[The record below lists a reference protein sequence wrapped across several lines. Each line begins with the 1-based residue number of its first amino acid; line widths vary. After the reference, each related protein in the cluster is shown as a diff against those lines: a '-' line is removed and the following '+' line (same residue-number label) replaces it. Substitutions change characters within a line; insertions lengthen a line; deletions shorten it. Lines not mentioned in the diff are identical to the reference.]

1 MSPLSISSDGSVAL
15 TVPNWLDLAVLAALA
30 VAAVLGWRRGAIVG
44 LPGLAG
50 GLAGAI
56 LGAALSA
63 AALGRF
69 APGVVRLLLAV
80 TVIAGMV
87 AFGAI
92 AGHRAGRAARAAV
105 SGPVTQRAD
114 ALCGCLV
121 HALAVPLVVWLFAAP
136 LESAALV
143 RDSTTVRTV
152 DGVAPFWLS
161 GLSEVLTGPIVDAGI
176 GRPLAPPDPGIVEG
190 PMPAALRPSVLRIQ
204 DLAPTCGVRQSGSG
218 FVIAPERVLTNAHV
232 VAGSSKVSVDT
243 ATEPLAAT
251 VVQFDP
257 TMDIAVLAVPGLA
270 APALTVAPEPAGPG
284 TDAIAL
290 GYPRGGSYT
299 ASATRVRSRAA
310 RQVRDIYRTGLGE
323 REIYTLDG
331 AIQHGN
337 SGGPLVDR
345 DGRVLAIVF
354 GVDENNSNVGFATS
368 LPEVLDRLDHAW
380 RSDRPV
386 DTGPCA
392 A

>member
-1 MSPLSISSDGSVAL
+1 MSISSDGSVAL
-15 TVPNWLDLAVLAALA
+15 TVPNWLDLAVLGILA

-44 LPGLAG
+44 LPGFAG

-63 AALGRF
+63 AVLGRL
-69 APGVVRLLLAV
+69 APGAVRLLLVLMV
-80 TVIAGMV
+80 TVGLV
-87 AFGAI
+87 AFGAV
-92 AGHRAGRAARAAV
+92 AGHRAGQAARAAV
-105 SGPVTQRAD
+105 SDPLTRRVD

-121 HALAVPLVVWLFAAP
+121 HVLAVPLVVWLFAAP
-136 LESAALV
+136 VESAALV

-152 DGVAPFWLS
+152 DDVAPFWLS
-161 GLSEVLTGPIVDAGI
+161 GLSEVLTGPIMEAGL
-176 GRPLAPPDPGIVEG
+176 GLPLAPPDPGIVDG
-190 PMPAALRPSVLRIQ
+190 PMPAELRASVLRIQ

-232 VAGSSKVSVDT
+232 VAGSSKVSVDAPTGSLT
-243 ATEPLAAT
+243 AD

-257 TMDIAVLAVPGLA
+257 AMDIAVLAVPGLA

-284 TDAIAL
+284 ADAIAL

-323 REIYTLDG
+323 REIYTVDG
-331 AIQHGN
+331 TIQHGN

-345 DGRVLAIVF
+345 AGRVLGIVF

-392 A
+392 S

>member
-1 MSPLSISSDGSVAL
+1 M
-15 TVPNWLDLAVLAALA
+15 TVPNWLDLAVLGILV

-44 LPGLAG
+44 LPGFAG
-50 GLAGAI
+50 ALAGAI

-63 AALGRF
+63 TALGQL
-69 APGVVRLLLAV
+69 APGAVRLLLV
-80 TVIAGMV
+80 LTVIVGLV
-87 AFGAI
+87 AFGAV
-92 AGHRAGRAARAAV
+92 AGHRAGCAARAGV
-105 SGPVTQRAD
+105 SAPVARRAD
-114 ALCGCLV
+114 ALFGCLT
-121 HALAVPLVVWLFAAP
+121 HALAVPLVVWLFTAP
-136 LESAALV
+136 MESAALV
-143 RDSTTVRTV
+143 RHSATVRTV
-152 DGVAPFWLS
+152 DSVAPFWLT
-161 GLSEVLTGPIVDAGI
+161 GLSEVLTGPIRDAGLA
-176 GRPLAPPDPGIVEG
+176 RPLAPVDPRIVEG
-190 PMPAALRPSVLRIQ
+190 PMPAELRPSVLRIQ
-204 DLAPTCGVRQSGSG
+204 DLAPTCGIRQSGSG
-218 FVIAPERVLTNAHV
+218 FVIAAERVLTNAHV
-232 VAGSSKVSVDT
+232 VAGAGKVSVDA
-243 ATEPLAAT
+243 ATGPLPAT

-257 TMDIAVLAVPGLA
+257 IMDIAVLAVPGLG

-284 TDAIAL
+284 ADAIAL

-331 AIQHGN
+331 SIQHGN

-345 DGRVLAIVF
+345 DGRVLGIVF
-354 GVDENNSNVGFATS
+354 GVDENDSNVGFATS

-392 A
+392 S

>member
-1 MSPLSISSDGSVAL
+1 M
-15 TVPNWLDLAVLAALA
+15 PNWLDLAVLATLV

-44 LPGLAG
+44 LPGFAG
-50 GLAGAI
+50 ALAGAI
-56 LGAALSA
+56 LGAALA
-63 AALGRF
+63 ATTLGQL
-69 APGVVRLLLAV
+69 APGAVRLLLV
-80 TVIAGMV
+80 LTVIIGLIT
-87 AFGAI
+87 FGAV
-92 AGHRAGRAARAAV
+92 AGHRAGCAARAAV
-105 SGPVTQRAD
+105 SDPAAQRAD
-114 ALCGCLV
+114 ALFGCLA
-121 HALAVPLVVWLFAAP
+121 HALAVPLVVWLFTAP
-136 LESAALV
+136 LESATLV
-143 RDSTTVRTV
+143 RDSATVRTV

-161 GLSEVLTGPIVDAGI
+161 GLSEVLTGPIMDAGLA
-176 GRPLAPPDPGIVEG
+176 RPLAPPDPHITEG
-190 PMPAALRPSVLRIQ
+190 PMPAELRPSVLRIQ

-232 VAGSSKVSVDT
+232 VAGAGKVSVD
-243 ATEPLAAT
+243 AAAGPLSAT

-284 TDAIAL
+284 ADAIAL

-310 RQVRDIYRTGLGE
+310 RQVRDIYRTGLGQ

-331 AIQHGN
+331 SIQHGN

-345 DGRVLAIVF
+345 DGRVLGIVF
-354 GVDENNSNVGFATS
+354 GVDENDSNVGFATS

-392 A
+392 S

>member
-1 MSPLSISSDGSVAL
+1 MAL
-15 TVPNWLDLAVLAALA
+15 TLPNWLDLVVLGTLVA
-30 VAAVLGWRRGAIVG
+30 AAVLGWRHGAIVG
-44 LPGLAG
+44 LPGFAG
-50 GLAGAI
+50 ALAGAI

-63 AALGRF
+63 TTLGQL
-69 APGVVRLLLAV
+69 APGAVRLLLAL
-80 TVIAGMV
+80 TVIIGLV

-105 SGPVTQRAD
+105 SDPVTRRVD
-114 ALCGCLV
+114 ALGGCLLYTV
-121 HALAVPLVVWLFAAP
+121 AVPLVVWLFTAP
-136 LESAALV
+136 LESAASV
-143 RDSTTVRTV
+143 RDSATVRTV
-152 DGVAPFWLS
+152 DEIAPFWLS
-161 GLSEVLTGPIVDAGI
+161 GLSDVLTAPIVDAGLA
-176 GRPLAPPDPGIVEG
+176 RPLAPPDPGIVAG
-190 PMPAALRPSVLRIQ
+190 PMPAELRPSVLRVQ

-232 VAGSSKVSVDT
+232 VAGSSKVSVDA
-243 ATEPLAAT
+243 ATGQLTAT

-257 TMDIAVLAVPGLA
+257 IMDIAVLAVPGLT
-270 APALTVAPEPAGPG
+270 APALTVAPRAAGPG
-284 TDAIAL
+284 ADAIAL

-331 AIQHGN
+331 SIQHGN

-345 DGRVLAIVF
+345 EGRVLGIVF
-354 GVDENNSNVGFATS
+354 GVDENDSNVGFATS

-380 RSDRPV
+380 RSDRAV

-392 A
+392 S

>member
-1 MSPLSISSDGSVAL
+1 MAL
-15 TVPNWLDLAVLAALA
+15 TLPNWLDLAVLTTVV

-44 LPGLAG
+44 LPGFAG
-50 GLAGAI
+50 ALAGAI

-63 AALGRF
+63 TVFGQL
-69 APGVVRLLLAV
+69 APGAVRLLLAL
-80 TVIAGMV
+80 TVVAGLV
-87 AFGAI
+87 AFGAV
-92 AGHRAGRAARAAV
+92 AGHRAGRAARATV
-105 SGPVTQRAD
+105 SDPVAQRAD
-114 ALCGCLV
+114 AVCGCLAY
-121 HALAVPLVVWLFAAP
+121 ALAVPLVVWLFAAP
-136 LESAALV
+136 LESSALV

-152 DGVAPFWLS
+152 DDVAPFWLS
-161 GLSEVLTGPIVDAGI
+161 GLSEVLTGPIVDAGLS
-176 GRPLAPPDPGIVEG
+176 RPLAPPDPGIVAG
-190 PMPAALRPSVLRIQ
+190 PMPAALRQSVLRVQ

-243 ATEPLAAT
+243 AAGSLTAT
-251 VVQFDP
+251 VVRFDP
-257 TMDIAVLAVPGLA
+257 TMDIAVLAVPGLT
-270 APALTVAPEPAGPG
+270 APALTVAPEPADPG
-284 TDAIAL
+284 DDAIAL

-299 ASATRVRSRAA
+299 ASATRVRGRAE
-310 RQVRDIYRTGLGE
+310 RQVRDIYRTGVGE

-331 AIQHGN
+331 SIQHGN

-345 DGRVLAIVF
+345 DGRVLGIVF

-368 LPEVLDRLDHAW
+368 LPEVLDRLDHGW

-392 A
+392 S